1 MLINIPGVV
10 VDGTAPVTAV
20 PARTDLLVY
29 QGVDTFLAVTVTGS
43 NGTAINLTSG
53 IGVLTIRDRVM
64 PNQGT
69 PSVLQTYVAV
79 LTTPAAGLM
88 TFTVPGAF
96 IKSLVLKSYFYDVFL
111 TNSGGFRDEV
121 VPTSQFSVQQAIGA

>member
-1 MLINIPGVV
+1 MLYNIPGVV
-10 VDGTAPVTAV
+10 VDGTSPVTAI

-43 NGTAINLTSG
+43 SGAAINIATG

-64 PNQGT
+64 PNQGA

-88 TFTVPGAF
+88 TFTVPGSF
-96 IKSLVLKSYFYDVFL
+96 IKGLVLKSYFYDVFF
-111 TNSGGFRDEV
+111 TNSSGFRDEV
-121 VPTSQFSVQQAIGA
+121 VPVSQFTVNQAIGA